1 MLSAVAQSVTLRT
14 MRQVVTEAKR
24 VDKAKGEP
32 TYGWFWLVQVAA
44 VIETGLLFAA
54 GAYLRDAEALTL
66 AFVVLLTLGWIF
78 FRPGR
83 IVPVVVRSLVFAD
96 VAFWMIPAAITNA
109 VNHSSLGSI
118 LLPGTLGTTA
128 LVGLLAAAGFLIST
142 GNPAAGRRVAR
153 VVAAL
158 ALAVILVV
166 AGVAAATASSTTV
179 SGRAIVISATNARFS
194 ATTLTADHGTVT
206 VDFTNNDLFWHTFT
220 VPALGVD
227 IRTPVKGHSQLSF
240 NAAPG
245 SYEFFCA
252 IPGHKQIGMR
262 GTLVIK

>member
-1 MLSAVAQSVTLRT
+1 MSRVVA
-14 MRQVVTEAKR
+14 EARR
-24 VDKAKGEP
+24 VNRAQGER

-44 VIETGLLFAA
+44 AVETGLLFAA

-83 IVPVVVRSLVFAD
+83 IVPVAVRSLVFAD
-96 VAFWMIPAAITNA
+96 VAIWMVPAAITNA

-128 LVGLLAAAGFLIST
+128 VVGLLATAGFLVSQ
-142 GNPAAGRRVAR
+142 GNQAAGTRVAR
-153 VVAAL
+153 VVAAV
-158 ALAVILVV
+158 AVAVILAV

-179 SGRAIVISATNARFS
+179 AGKAVVISATNARFS
-194 ATTLTADHGTVT
+194 ATTLTAEHGTVT

-220 VPALGVD
+220 VPGLGVD
-227 IRTPVKGHSQLSF
+227 IRTPVKGHTRVSF
-240 NAAPG
+240 NAAAG

-262 GTLVIK
+262 GTLVIN

>member
-1 MLSAVAQSVTLRT
+1 MLLRLSESVTIQTMSQVVAQAR
-14 MRQVVTEAKR
+14 R
-24 VDKAKGEP
+24 VNRAQGDR

-54 GAYLRDAEALTL
+54 GAYLRDAEALTF
-66 AFVVLLTLGWIF
+66 AFVVLATLGWIF

-83 IVPVVVRSLVFAD
+83 IVPVAVRTLVFAD
-96 VAFWMIPAAITNA
+96 VAIWMVPAAFTNA
-109 VNHSSLGSI
+109 VNHSSLLSI
-118 LLPGTLGTTA
+118 LVPGILGTTA
-128 LVGLLAAAGFLIST
+128 VVGLIAAAGFLISR
-142 GNPAAGRRVAR
+142 GNQAAGRRLAR
-153 VVAAL
+153 VVAAV

-166 AGVAAATASSTTV
+166 AGVAAASASNTTP
-179 SGRAIVISATNARFS
+179 SGKAIVISATNARYS
-194 ATTLTADHGTVT
+194 ATMLTAQHGTVT

-227 IRTPVKGHSQLSF
+227 IRVPVKGHGQVSF

-262 GTLVIK
+262 GTLIIQ